1 MNIIV
6 LATASRHG
14 GALSIYRQFL
24 KYLPNYTKDNKYYL
38 FIDSSMDQPSIEGVE
53 YIFDD
58 NHSWMH
64 RILWDFNGL
73 SKWLKVNHIQ
83 ADVVVSF
90 QNTISKTKSRQV
102 IYYHNS
108 IPFYPNKWNPFKG
121 KERVMFL
128 YKHIYPLF
136 VKLSINDKTD
146 IVVQIPYIKK
156 GFVKCFGINEDR
168 VKVMFPDVEK
178 IDSASVLIYDFKQGF
193 YHFVYPAIPEP
204 YKEHK
209 TLVYSL
215 SLLKQRNR
223 ELVNK
228 IKIHLTFA
236 KEDFPNLLRLVEEN
250 GLVDNFVFN
259 GRVPYQQ
266 ILSMYKGSC
275 GLLFPSTI
283 ETIGL
288 PLLEAAAFGKP
299 IVASDLQYAHEVL
312 NDYEGVKYI
321 DHKCYKGWSEAIE
334 NLCKYEKIYSPIQG
348 KESSWPLFF
357 NLVLNR

>member
-1 MNIIV
+1 
-6 LATASRHG
+6 
-14 GALSIYRQFL
+14 
-24 KYLPNYTKDNKYYL
+24 
-38 FIDSSMDQPSIEGVE
+38 MDQPSIDGVE

-58 NHSWMH
+58 NHSWKH
-64 RILWDFNGL
+64 RILWDYNGL
-73 SKWLKVNHIQ
+73 SKWLIVNHIQ

-90 QNTISKTKSRQV
+90 QNTISKTGSRQV

-108 IPFYPNKWNPFKG
+108 IPFYPNKWNPFKR

-136 VKLSINDKTD
+136 VKSSINDKTD

-156 GFVKCFGINEDR
+156 GFVKCFGIEENR
-168 VKVMFPDVEK
+168 VKVMFPDVEQ
-178 IDSASVLIYDFKQGF
+178 IDIDTVPLYDFEQGF
-193 YHFVYPAIPEP
+193 YHFVYPATPEP

-215 SLLKQRNR
+215 YLLKQRNF
-223 ELVNK
+223 ELGKK
-228 IKIHLTFA
+228 IKIHLTFT
-236 KEDFPNLLRLVEEN
+236 KEDFPDLVRLVQHL
-250 GLVDNFVFN
+250 GLVNNFVFN
-259 GRVPYQQ
+259 GRIPYRQ
-266 ILSMYKGSC
+266 ILSMYKGSY

-312 NDYEGVKYI
+312 TDYEGVNYV
-321 DHKCYKGWSEAIE
+321 DHKNYRGWSEEIE
-334 NLCKYEKIYSPIQG
+334 NMCKSNNIYSPIQR
-348 KESSWPLFF
+348 KASSWPLFF
-357 NLVLNR
+357 KLVLN